1 LFLGIPFDLK
11 NKKYKQMKK
20 RFLLLITLFI
30 LFPFLSIAQSYK
42 AEATLDSS
50 RIMIGDHLHVQLKVD
65 ASSKNGIIIPQLSQE
80 MLSELGIDLVA
91 HGTVDTVLKE
101 NGVTYTQVITVTAFD
116 EGNFYFPS
124 IPIFSLDSN
133 LLTQTDPLNFQVISM
148 QVDTT
153 ANFKDIM
160 PIVKVPLTFKEILP
174 YLLLGLL
181 TIAVIVLITI
191 LIIKYVGKK
200 KQPNIFLQTKPKGK
214 PEEIALKAL
223 EDLRMRSLWQNGK
236 VKQYYSELS
245 TIVRVYIEDR
255 YSINAM
261 EMVSDD
267 ILQSVSLKV
276 TTDIFQ
282 KLKDLLQVADLVKF
296 AKWSPLPN
304 DHDRCFKESLDFVHA
319 TTPAPEKKQN
329 TISDNQNN
337 TEKE

>member
-1 LFLGIPFDLK
+1 
-11 NKKYKQMKK
+11 MKK
-20 RFLLLITLFI
+20 RFLLLISLFVFI
-30 LFPFLSIAQSYK
+30 PFLSMAQSYK

-50 RIMIGDHLHVQLKVD
+50 KIMIGDHVHVQLKVN
-65 ASSKNGIIIPQLSQE
+65 APTKKGIIIPQLSQD
-80 MLSELGIDLVA
+80 MLSEFGIDWVA
-91 HGTVDTVLKE
+91 NGTIDTVQE
-101 NGVTYTQVITVTAFD
+101 DNGVTYTQVITITSFD

-124 IPIFSLDSN
+124 IPIFSLDST
-133 LLTQTDPLNFQVISM
+133 LLAQTNPLNFQVISM

-160 PIVKVPLTFKEILP
+160 PIVNVPLTFKEILP

-181 TIAVIVLITI
+181 AVAVMILVVN
-191 LIIKYVGKK
+191 LIIKYGRKK

-245 TIVRVYIEDR
+245 TIVRIYIEDR

-261 EMVSDD
+261 EMVSDE
-267 ILQSVSLKV
+267 ILESVTLKV
-276 TTDIFQ
+276 TTDVFH

-296 AKWSPLPN
+296 AKWSPLSD
-304 DHDRCFKESLDFVHA
+304 DHDRCFKEAVEFVRT
-319 TTPAPEKKQN
+319 TTPAPMEKKQD
-329 TISDNQNN
+329 TISEN
-337 TEKE
+337 